1 MEFAIYEE
9 FNQSLSLNYFLYTL
23 LSLKQLMN
31 VIIRNLIILDGYPQ

>member
-1 MEFAIYEE
+1 MEFVIYEE